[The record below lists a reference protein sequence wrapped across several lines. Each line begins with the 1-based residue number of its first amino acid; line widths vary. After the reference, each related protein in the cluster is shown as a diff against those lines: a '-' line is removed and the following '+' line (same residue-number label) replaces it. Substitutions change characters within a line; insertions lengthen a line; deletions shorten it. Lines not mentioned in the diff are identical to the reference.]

1 MVIGVVN
8 DISIINIGIGL
19 YVYTEQF
26 STGKGRPDVFLA
38 KIYFV
43 GVIRRF
49 ETETVN
55 LAIST

>member
-1 MVIGVVN
+1 MN
-8 DISIINIGIGL
+8 DISSSNIGIGL
-19 YVYTEQF
+19 YVY
-26 STGKGRPDVFLA
+26 SGNSPRGKGGRSDAFLA

-49 ETETVN
+49 ETETERTMN